1 MASLGPSNQAA
12 PGWLLL
18 HDLYYP
24 WVYLAVFYGL
34 LTLLNRHCWPTNWHF
49 TWHFPPR
56 VAWGIA
62 GSLAVIWG
70 LAVWLLTPGHF
81 IAAPAFNFFE
91 FARTLAGFITAVLVT
106 PLIEELAFR
115 KVILARL
122 SANYGARVGLWGSA
136 LLFGASH
143 LLNGRFQWQSA
154 LLILLAGTAI
164 GLLLALVRATTG
176 TLWASYLVHATF
188 NGLTSLLMAQASP
201 ANDWPWTYL
210 LTSHSLLLTGGEY
223 GINTA
228 LASLVAYLLTAEL
241 VFSRAKRHGWT
252 LAQAELTRIQ

>member
-1 MASLGPSNQAA
+1 M
-12 PGWLLL
+12 
-18 HDLYYP
+18 
-24 WVYLAVFYGL
+24 
-34 LTLLNRHCWPTNWHF
+34 
-49 TWHFPPR
+49 
-56 VAWGIA
+56 AWGIA
-62 GSLAVIWG
+62 GSLAVIWS
-70 LAVWLLTPGHF
+70 LAIWLLTPGHF
-81 IAAPAFNFFE
+81 IAAPALNFFE

-115 KVILARL
+115 GVILARL

-176 TLWASYLVHATF
+176 ILWASYLVHATF
-188 NGLTSLLMAQASP
+188 NGLTSLLMAQATP

-210 LTSHSLLLTGGEY
+210 LTSHSLLLTGG
-223 GINTA
+223 NTGSTPPWPVSSPTY
-228 LASLVAYLLTAEL
+228 LRPGWHSVAPSATAGRSPKL
-241 VFSRAKRHGWT
+241 S
-252 LAQAELTRIQ
+252 

>member
-1 MASLGPSNQAA
+1 M
-12 PGWLLL
+12 
-18 HDLYYP
+18 
-24 WVYLAVFYGL
+24 
-34 LTLLNRHCWPTNWHF
+34 
-49 TWHFPPR
+49 
-56 VAWGIA
+56 
-62 GSLAVIWG
+62 
-70 LAVWLLTPGHF
+70 
-81 IAAPAFNFFE
+81 
-91 FARTLAGFITAVLVT
+91 
-106 PLIEELAFR
+106 
-115 KVILARL
+115 ILARL

-136 LLFGASH
+136 LLFGARH

-188 NGLTSLLMAQASP
+188 NGLTSPQPTP

-228 LASLVAYLLTAEL
+228 LASLFTYLLTAGL
-241 VFSRAKRHGWT
+241 VFGRAKRHGWT

>member
-1 MASLGPSNQAA
+1 MA
-12 PGWLLL
+12 
-18 HDLYYP
+18 
-24 WVYLAVFYGL
+24 
-34 LTLLNRHCWPTNWHF
+34 
-49 TWHFPPR
+49 
-56 VAWGIA
+56 I
-62 GSLAVIWG
+62 
-70 LAVWLLTPGHF
+70 WLLTPGHF
-81 IAAPAFNFFE
+81 IAAPALNLFE

-115 KVILARL
+115 GVILARL

-143 LLNGRFQWQSA
+143 LLNGRFQWQNA

-188 NGLTSLLMAQASP
+188 NGLTSLLVAQATP

-228 LASLVAYLLTAEL
+228 LASLVAYLLTAGL

>member
-1 MASLGPSNQAA
+1 M
-12 PGWLLL
+12 LL

-24 WVYLAVFYGL
+24 WVYLTVFYGL
-34 LTLLNRHCWPTNWHF
+34 LTLLNRHCWPANWHF

-56 VAWGIA
+56 AAWGIA
-62 GSLAVIWG
+62 GSLAVIWS
-70 LAVWLLTPGHF
+70 LAIWLLTPGYF
-81 IAAPAFNFFE
+81 IAAPAFSSFE

-115 KVILARL
+115 GVILARL

-188 NGLTSLLMAQASP
+188 NGLPSLLMAQATP

-228 LASLVAYLLTAEL
+228 LASLFTYLLTAGL
-241 VFSRAKRHGWT
+241 VFGRAKRHGWT